1 MESKPERLDKRGA
14 PLSNQS
20 PPETGAGYSIEEA
33 AAAIRLSY
41 VTVYRR
47 VSSGEWPG
55 GQVGRKWLV
64 SRSFVDALAEAIG
77 TKPQVNAKTFAAEW
91 MTQGDTVA
99 PAGAVGLAAKLD
111 TAMALLG
118 HTAAG
123 SQNP

>member
-1 MESKPERLDKRGA
+1 M
-14 PLSNQS
+14 SNQS

-55 GQVGRKWLV
+55 GRVGRKWLV

-77 TKPQVNAKTFAAEW
+77 TKPQVNAKTFAAAW
-91 MTQGDTVA
+91 MGRPEAAASAEAVA
-99 PAGAVGLAAKLD
+99 
-111 TAMALLG
+111 
-118 HTAAG
+118 
-123 SQNP
+123 